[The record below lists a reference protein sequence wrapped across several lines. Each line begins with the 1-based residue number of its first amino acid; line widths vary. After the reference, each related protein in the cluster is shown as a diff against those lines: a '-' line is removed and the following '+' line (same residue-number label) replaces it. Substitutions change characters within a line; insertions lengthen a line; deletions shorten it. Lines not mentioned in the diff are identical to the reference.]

1 MPGGLIMKK
10 RDESLAAL
18 PDPKVRALLSRLHG
32 QADRETP
39 KLVWRFASQGPRLLF
54 GRKLP
59 WDQLES
65 RLDDAFIALDR
76 TQGAFCYLLARAIGA
91 RRIVE
96 FGTSYGISTIY
107 LACAVRDNGGGL
119 VIGTER
125 VPGKVERAREHLRE
139 AGLEEYAEIR
149 LGDALETLRDLE
161 GPIDFMLNDGFP
173 PYALPVLELVSPQ
186 LRPGAVVVADNVGAF
201 KADHAEYLA
210 HVRDPAHGFCSGLLG
225 MNEGTELSVRLA

>member
-1 MPGGLIMKK
+1 MKK
-10 RDESLAAL
+10 RDEPLVAV
-18 PDPKVRALLSRLHG
+18 PDPAVRTLLARLHAE
-32 QADRETP
+32 ADRETP

-59 WDQLES
+59 WDRLGS

-76 TQGAFCYLLARAIGA
+76 TQGAFCYLLARALGA
-91 RRIVE
+91 KRIVE

-119 VIGTER
+119 VIGTELISS
-125 VPGKVERAREHLRE
+125 KAAKAWDHLRE
-139 AGLEEYAEIR
+139 AGLEKYVEIR
-149 LGDALETLRDLE
+149 EGNALETLRDLE

-173 PYALPVLELVSPQ
+173 PYALPVLQLVSPH

-201 KADHAEYLA
+201 KADHAEYLEY
-210 HVRDPAHGFCSGLLG
+210 VRNPASGFCSGLLK
-225 MNEGTELSVRLA
+225 MNEGTELSVRVA